1 MLNPFLIRI
10 LSLIL
15 TIISVLI
22 LLQMMIIFQNI
33 NLQDELDVY
42 KKENAN
48 LKNIV
53 NILKNENDKLKEDL
67 AHAKK
72 VISNFNNNNNLPV
85 NQQENNNMIQKLND
99 LIKTKDQKINELQL
113 QLQYSGIK
121 NKNVKFGDI
130 IVVNFL
136 TTDQLLSCGIQC
148 LKTETFAEVEE
159 RLYQMY
165 PKYRER
171 NNTFLAK
178 GNIVVR
184 FKTISENKIQNQDKV
199 QLIIPD

>member
-1 MLNPFLIRI
+1 M
-10 LSLIL
+10 
-15 TIISVLI
+15 
-22 LLQMMIIFQNI
+22 
-33 NLQDELDVY
+33 
-42 KKENAN
+42 
-48 LKNIV
+48 
-53 NILKNENDKLKEDL
+53 

-99 LIKTKDQKINELQL
+99 LIKAKDQKINELQL

-121 NKNVKFGDI
+121 NKNVKFGDIIVVNFHI

-165 PKYRER
+165 PKYRET
-171 NNTFLAK
+171 NNNFLAK
-178 GNIVVR
+178 GNVVTR

-199 QLIIPD
+199 QIIIPE